1 MTGVGIELS
10 QTLVWTAKEV
20 LSRKFANTRFTKAL
34 TQSLMDYFAVAK
46 SQPTPGTLVI
56 GRISF
61 WLSHPGLMG
70 LSQHRSGKDASK
82 LAREGM
88 NAGFDDSEHLTSALL
103 CLRLPMNVVVGGTQ
117 PGTPW
122 SG

>member
-88 NAGFDDSEHLTSALL
+88 KVGFDDSEHLTTGLAPSNE
-103 CLRLPMNVVVGGTQ
+103 CGGGGELNRGI
-117 PGTPW
+117 PGP
-122 SG
+122 GR